1 MKRNLFA
8 HTYANKKNKIVWS
21 SFVLLFR
28 KSLQQQHTKKKRNIQ
43 LDLNNLNS
51 ATKCYKIG
59 WILNVIYKSG
69 VPKALNQTPN
79 ANLCHFI
86 TNSL

>member
-1 MKRNLFA
+1 MQTRKTKQYGL
-8 HTYANKKNKIVWS
+8 
-21 SFVLLFR
+21 LLFYF
-28 KSLQQQHTKKKRNIQ
+28 SGNPFNNNTQKRNIQ

>member
-1 MKRNLFA
+1 MVFFCF
-8 HTYANKKNKIVWS
+8 TFQEIPS
-21 SFVLLFR
+21 
-28 KSLQQQHTKKKRNIQ
+28 TTTEKKRNIQ